1 MTRAARSIIHR
12 ASVAGGLIF
21 AVYCVALGAPASAA
35 EGDGESPALES
46 QWYFTEP
53 AVGYS
58 SAPPYGRID
67 ESLMGEGL
75 KAVYFLPEGGAPAR
89 GQGDIG
95 IALWLDQSTPSNE
108 ARIDLGAFQNLEAD
122 LQTNFVDGL
131 ALPLADGSPNP
142 LDVQFSGSVLTVTRP
157 DEGCGRTDRNS
168 PYKSQVALLG
178 ANGFKYLVD
187 LDLDLGRRPP
197 CSEEEAKPTA
207 PPAATKVKTTEIA
220 TGDVTEAVVGD
231 KQDGNWLP
239 IVAAG
244 ALLALLLLGVKLI
257 KSPRRA
263 FKADGTLASS
273 EKSGAPFRD
282 KPASVVST
290 ANDDEPEAS

>member
-1 MTRAARSIIHR
+1 
-12 ASVAGGLIF
+12 
-21 AVYCVALGAPASAA
+21 
-35 EGDGESPALES
+35 
-46 QWYFTEP
+46 
-53 AVGYS
+53 
-58 SAPPYGRID
+58 
-67 ESLMGEGL
+67 MGEGL

-89 GQGDIG
+89 GQGDIS

-108 ARIDLGAFQNLEAD
+108 ARINLGAFENLEAD

-207 PPAATKVKTTEIA
+207 PTAATKVKTTEVA
-220 TGDVTEAVVGD
+220 TEDVTEAVVGY

-244 ALLALLLLGVKLI
+244 ALLALLLVGVKLS

-263 FKADGTLASS
+263 FQADGTLGSS
-273 EKSGAPFRD
+273 EKSGAPFRE
-282 KPASVVST
+282 KSAPALST
-290 ANDDEPEAS
+290 ADDEPEAN